1 MNKVSNLI
9 KFYNRPTISI
19 IKDLTNGYSNYPFSF
34 REMLKSHGNKIIT
47 SIIIVRSPIS
57 NILYQ
62 ILNNLTLGQ
71 LDERLNDYNYDQLF
85 HLKVII
91 NNKYSIEKESTIKFT
106 LNNSIKSNSETME
119 VLNIP
124 YNLTISKLCENCL
137 NLMNNRM
144 FSYNAKNNNCQVF
157 IKNLL
162 EASGMYGNEN
172 FIMQDI
178 KQIFQGFTG
187 TRKIMN
193 TVTDIGNR
201 LDMISEGAGFIQKPN
216 KLTTTTNSDLYSIAI
231 KLKIKLN
238 GIYMKDELEDN
249 LKEGNYIINL
259 ENSNQS
265 GSHWTCFIKDKNNIY
280 YYDSFGVVPP
290 QNIYNISVKNS
301 LNLYYID
308 KHDQNLDSTS
318 CGWWCVSFL
327 YFMNTTRGP
336 MLNNMKKFDKKFN
349 NKKTIDNEIELK
361 KYIDKIYFK

>member
-1 MNKVSNLI
+1 
-9 KFYNRPTISI
+9 
-19 IKDLTNGYSNYPFSF
+19 
-34 REMLKSHGNKIIT
+34 
-47 SIIIVRSPIS
+47 
-57 NILYQ
+57 
-62 ILNNLTLGQ
+62 
-71 LDERLNDYNYDQLF
+71 
-85 HLKVII
+85 
-91 NNKYSIEKESTIKFT
+91 
-106 LNNSIKSNSETME
+106 ME

-137 NLMNNRM
+137 NLMGNRM

-178 KQIFQGFTG
+178 KQIFHGFTG

-201 LDMISEGAGFIQKPN
+201 LDMISEGAGFIQKQN
-216 KLTTTTNSDLYSIAI
+216 KLTTLTNSDLYSICI
-231 KLKIKLN
+231 KLELKLN

-280 YYDSFGVVPP
+280 YYDSFGVVFP
-290 QNIYNISVKNS
+290 QNQ
-301 LNLYYID
+301 YYIFIKNVD
-308 KHDQNLDSTS
+308 NIYYNVSDDQNIDSTS
-318 CGWWCVSFL
+318 CGWWSIALLF
-327 YFMNTTRGP
+327 YMNNTNRP
-336 MLNNMKKFDKKFN
+336 RLDRMKKFDKKFN
-349 NKKTIDNEIELK
+349 NKNRKENEIELRD
-361 KYIDKIYFK
+361 YIDKIYFK